1 MADVKT
7 TNPYNQEVLN
17 TFYYIS
23 NETLEARI
31 DDSHQAFLNWRETSL
46 DRRAQLLNAA
56 AKVLLKNKR
65 KFAEHITQE
74 MGKPISESVSEIEK
88 CAWVCEFYA
97 KRGAGFLA
105 PKKIETDAESSCVR
119 FDPIGAVLAVMPWNY
134 PFWQVFRFAAPTL
147 MAGNVGVLKHAS
159 NVLQCSQDIEDV
171 FTAAGF
177 PAGVFQSLVISHEQV
192 NQVIKNP
199 HIKAVTLTGSEKAGS
214 AVAAAAGEH
223 IKSSLLELGGSNA
236 FVVLND
242 ADIPSAAAL
251 AAKARF
257 QNTGQSCIAAKRFII
272 EATVFD
278 EFKGHFL
285 TQVKNLNS
293 GNPMDEDTKI
303 GPMAR
308 VDLAEEL
315 NEQLQQAIVAGAKV
329 ELGGKH
335 KGAQFE
341 PTVVTN
347 VSASMRIMQE
357 ETFGPLAPLMAV
369 ASREEALAIAADT
382 PFGLGMTVCT
392 QDIDFIERNI
402 ADIKDGAVF
411 VNEMVKSDPRLPFG
425 GTGISGYG
433 RELAE
438 QGIKAFVNEKTVYIK
453 TRQHTK

>member
-7 TNPYNQEVLN
+7 TNPYNQESIN
-17 TFYYIS
+17 TFDYLS
-23 NETLEARI
+23 DKSLESRI
-31 DDSHQAFLNWRETSL
+31 EDSHKAFLNWRETSF
-46 DRRAQLLNAA
+46 DDRAQLLNAA
-56 AKVLLKNKR
+56 AQVLIENKYQ
-65 KFAEHITQE
+65 FAKHITQE
-74 MGKPISESVSEIEK
+74 MGKPITEAVSEIEK
-88 CAWVCEFYA
+88 CAWVCKFYA
-97 KRGAGFLA
+97 THGAEFLA
-105 PKKIETDAESSCVR
+105 PKQIETDADSSYVQ
-119 FDPIGAVLAVMPWNY
+119 FDPIGTVLAVMPWNY

-199 HIKAVTLTGSEKAGS
+199 HVMAVTLTGSEKAGS

-236 FVVLND
+236 FVVLSD
-242 ADIPSAAAL
+242 ADIPSAAEL

-272 EATVFD
+272 EAAVFD

-285 TQVKNLNS
+285 AQVKKFKS
-293 GNPMDEDTKI
+293 GNPMLEDTKI

-308 VDLAEEL
+308 VDLADEL
-315 NEQLQQAIVAGAKV
+315 NEQLQQAIEAGAKV
-329 ELGGKH
+329 ELGGKQ

-341 PTVVTN
+341 ATVVTN
-347 VSASMRIMQE
+347 VTASMRIMQE
-357 ETFGPLAPLMAV
+357 ETFGPLAPLMVV
-369 ASREEALAIAADT
+369 ASREEALSVAADT

-392 QDIDFIERNI
+392 QDIDFIEQNI
-402 ADIKDGAVF
+402 ASIKDGAVF

-453 TRQHTK
+453 NNIQQN